1 MLYLTVFL
9 VSLALLVAI
18 GIPYAIDLFKAMEA
32 FKKADGESLHS
43 QLWDMFG
50 FHRHLHG

>member
-18 GIPYAIDLFKAMEA
+18 GVPYLIDLFKVMET
-32 FKKADGESLHS
+32 FKKSEGESLHN
-43 QLWDMFG
+43 QLFDMFG
-50 FHRHLHG
+50 FHRHSHS